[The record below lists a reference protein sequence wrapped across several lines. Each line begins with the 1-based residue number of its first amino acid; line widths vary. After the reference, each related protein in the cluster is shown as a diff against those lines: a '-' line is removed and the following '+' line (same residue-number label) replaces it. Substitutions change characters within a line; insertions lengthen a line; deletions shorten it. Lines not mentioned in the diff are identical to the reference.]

1 MFKAYGLYSQ
11 IRLNRLRSA
20 LLLAGFVVLL
30 QALVYAFALFA
41 VAGND
46 GTVARLMAEAVQ
58 IYLRLAPFALAG
70 AALWFLIA
78 YFAHEKMID
87 FATGSSGVERKE
99 APKLYNAL
107 ENLCISRGLPMPA
120 LKIIESP
127 SMNAFASG
135 LRPSNYSVSVTRGLI
150 ERLDDAELE
159 AVLAHE
165 LTHIRNRDTQLL
177 VIAIIFAGIFA
188 FVGEL
193 VFISNWN
200 LPFAFSSRR
209 SSSSSDSEDRKSSS
223 GGGIIVVVIALAII
237 VLTWGLSVLIRF
249 ALSRTREYLA
259 DSGSVELTKNPDAL
273 ISALRKIELDPQL
286 PDVPVR
292 MSAFFIESP
301 AVAPESGLLSTH
313 PSIAK
318 RIEALVRF
326 GGGHDLP
333 RPSETKVQ
341 ASFLPPSPGGP
352 SAPSGPWGITGGDRP

>member
-20 LLLAGFVVLL
+20 LLLAGFAVLL

-41 VAGND
+41 AAGNG
-46 GTVARLMAEAVQ
+46 GTVTQAMAEAVQ

-78 YFAHEKMID
+78 YLAHEKMID
-87 FATGSSGVERKE
+87 FATGSSGVDRKE

-120 LKIIESP
+120 LKIIESD

-135 LRPSNYSVSVTRGLI
+135 LRASNYSVSVTRGLI
-150 ERLDDAELE
+150 DRLDDAELE

-193 VFISNWN
+193 VFRSNWN

-209 SSSSSDSEDRKSSS
+209 SSSSNDSEGRKSSS
-223 GGGIIVVVIALAII
+223 GSGVIVVIIALAII

-286 PDVPVR
+286 PDVPAR

-301 AVAPESGLLSTH
+301 AAAPESGLLSTH

-333 RPSETKVQ
+333 RPAETGAE
-341 ASFLPPSPGGP
+341 ASFLPPAPG
-352 SAPSGPWGITGGDRP
+352 GPWGITGGDRS